1 MRLIDA
7 DVFEAIGGHVP
18 EGYDAESYTAGQTD
32 ILERIDTLPTVD
44 AVEVTRCKQ
53 CVFCRT
59 ASIHNSKK
67 KVWLCNRKFETF
79 QVKPESFCSFAQK
92 QGAVSK
98 KHLIL
103 CDDCKFFDDRNADK
117 MTFRGICSL
126 WNRTTSWHDYC
137 SKAQKEENHG

>member
-7 DVFEAIGGHVP
+7 DVFEVVGGYVP
-18 EGYDAESYTAGQTD
+18 EGYDAESYTEGQMD
-32 ILERIDTLPTVD
+32 ILERIDALPTVD

-79 QVKPESFCSFAQK
+79 QVKPESFCSFA
-92 QGAVSK
+92 K

-103 CDDCKFFDDRNADK
+103 CQTCKFFDGHNKDEDK
-117 MTFRGICSL
+117 SEGICSL
-126 WNRTTSWHDYC
+126 WDRATSRNDYC
-137 SKAQKEENHG
+137 SKAQKEDPHD